1 MFVSYATF
9 SSGASHD
16 PHACRG
22 ILKKC
27 CPAFEPLELGWLPC
41 GSAATGEVF
50 LGKQVFGS

>member
-22 ILKKC
+22 ILKKR
-27 CPAFEPLELGWLPC
+27 CPAFEALDLGWLPC